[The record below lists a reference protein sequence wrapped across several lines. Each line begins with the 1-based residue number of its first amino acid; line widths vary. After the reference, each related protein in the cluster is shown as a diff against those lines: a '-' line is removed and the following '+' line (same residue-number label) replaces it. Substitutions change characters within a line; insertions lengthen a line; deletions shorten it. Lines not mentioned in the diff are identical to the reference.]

1 MGSGVVIFAIWSDP
15 PQPAAARKASASAR
29 GAVEKEEESW
39 RRVTQRGYSEVFPNA
54 CRGAMFSMREAPAA
68 MKNPDPNADGTD
80 GTSPVEAEAEDPQA
94 QQIDL
99 DDVDIS
105 AEPVASKLPPGQP
118 PLPPMPQAPPG
129 APPASFA
136 PVAPPASIA
145 PPAPSRGPMFYVAVL
160 VGVLVVS
167 GAVGT
172 VVALSRRRGPNAT
185 SATTTASASAAPKV
199 ITIGTVEMDD
209 NPDSGP

>member
-1 MGSGVVIFAIWSDP
+1 
-15 PQPAAARKASASAR
+15 
-29 GAVEKEEESW
+29 
-39 RRVTQRGYSEVFPNA
+39 
-54 CRGAMFSMREAPAA
+54 
-68 MKNPDPNADGTD
+68 
-80 GTSPVEAEAEDPQA
+80 
-94 QQIDL
+94 
-99 DDVDIS
+99 
-105 AEPVASKLPPGQP
+105 
-118 PLPPMPQAPPG
+118 
-129 APPASFA
+129 
-136 PVAPPASIA
+136 
-145 PPAPSRGPMFYVAVL
+145 MFYVAVL